1 MHTTYKRIRRGE
13 TPAVGTIVELCR
25 SNWPRHPSVL
35 ESFVA
40 DGRWTVP
47 STAEGFYYRAAT
59 AEDIQQAIA
68 QYF

>member
-1 MHTTYKRIRRGE
+1 MHSIYKRIVQGE
-13 TPAVGTIVELCR
+13 TPAAGMIVELCR
-25 SNWPRHPSVL
+25 SNWPASPSVI

-40 DGRWTVP
+40 DGHWTVP
-47 STAEGFYYRAAT
+47 ATAERFYYRAAT

>member
-1 MHTTYKRIRRGE
+1 MHSIYKRIVRGE
-13 TPAVGTIVELCR
+13 TPPAGMIVELCR
-25 SNWPRHPSVL
+25 SNWPASPSVI

-47 STAEGFYYRAAT
+47 STAEGFYYRAASE
-59 AEDIQQAIA
+59 ADIQQAIA